1 MKNKYNIYDIINNEN
16 VNSFLKYNK
25 AIRKAKKQLKN
36 IKMITVFNNNN
47 FIDNYHCENYTKRQL
62 NKILKR
68 LYKYDEIYFI
78 KDTNNTLLVTTNFY
92 IIPF

>member
-1 MKNKYNIYDIINNEN
+1 MKNKYNIYDIVHNEN
-16 VNSFLKYNK
+16 TNNLLNCNK
-25 AIRKAKKQLKN
+25 AIKKVKKQLKN

-68 LYKYDEIYFI
+68 LHKYNQIYFT
-78 KDTNNTLLVTTNFY
+78 KDTNNILLISTNFY